1 VDGRTELCVLLRGWE
16 NKAVSMTGVKST
28 FNALAFLAKAGV
40 GRRIVYPAPGKAL
53 FHQGDSA
60 DAVFYLQQGHAKL
73 TVVSRVGKQATV
85 ALLSGGDF
93 AGEESIAK
101 VPGLHVATA
110 SAITACTALK
120 ISKSEVLHLLDEEPS
135 FANLFIDFLLVRSI
149 RTQADLVDQLF
160 NCSEK
165 RLARI
170 LLLMAHFG
178 EQDEYEPLIPR
189 ITQATLAD
197 MVGTTRSRVSFFM
210 NRFRQHGFLEY
221 GSRIRVNESLV
232 NVVLLDE
239 LPELGAER
247 ASPLQSLVCRPQT
260 ARKDAAPVANR
271 THLTTERLM

>member
-1 VDGRTELCVLLRGWE
+1 
-16 NKAVSMTGVKST
+16 MTDVRST
-28 FNALAFLAKAGV
+28 LNALAFLVKAGV
-40 GRRIVYPAPGKAL
+40 GRRIVYFAPGEVL
-53 FHQGDSA
+53 FNQGDSA
-60 DAVFYLQQGHAKL
+60 DAVFYLQGHAEV
-73 TVVSRVGKQATV
+73 TVVSRMGKQATV
-85 ALLSGGDF
+85 ALLSVGDF
-93 AGEESIAK
+93 AGEESIGK
-101 VPGLHVATA
+101 VPGSHVATA

-120 ISKSEVLHLLDEEPS
+120 ISKSEMLRLLDEEPS
-135 FANLFIDFLLVRSI
+135 FASLFMEFLLARSV

-232 NVVLLDE
+232 DVVLLDE
-239 LPELGAER
+239 LPELGAVT
-247 ASPLQSLVCRPQT
+247 AFPLHSLISPPQT
-260 ARKDAAPVANR
+260 ERKDSAPAANGMHFQLRA
-271 THLTTERLM
+271 